1 MSRTGVTPGLNAHI
15 ERPRRAYASQRAVL
29 RPMRLV
35 GNDDAIVTLRIGLV
49 RVHHLIKL
57 LNQREDVRLEL
68 GQQAAQVVPAGCPAW
83 VTVIVHYA
91 AAGECLVDLRIQVVA
106 VGQDQEGK
114 VALECAVEVVSQFPF
129 EVIYGMISLCDS
141 G

>member
-1 MSRTGVTPGLNAHI
+1 MTCLGHGHCP
-15 ERPRRAYASQRAVL
+15 PRRSRRMSYRSAY
-29 RPMRLV
+29 P
-35 GNDDAIVTLRIGLV
+35 
-49 RVHHLIKL
+49 
-57 LNQREDVRLEL
+57 
-68 GQQAAQVVPAGCPAW
+68 
-83 VTVIVHYA
+83 
-91 AAGECLVDLRIQVVA
+91 VVA